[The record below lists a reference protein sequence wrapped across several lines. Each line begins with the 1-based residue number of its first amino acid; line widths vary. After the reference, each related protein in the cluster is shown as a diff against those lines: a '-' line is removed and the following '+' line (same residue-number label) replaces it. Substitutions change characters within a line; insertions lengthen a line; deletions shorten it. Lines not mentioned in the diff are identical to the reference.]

1 MSIELAEPPL
11 DGRSTVEIDLGR
23 EEWYQLMIMAHERN
37 ITLNQMVEQILRQ
50 VIQEHINSQQ
60 DHPEST

>member
-23 EEWYQLMIMAHERN
+23 EEWYQLMIMAHERD
-37 ITLNQMVEQILRQ
+37 ITLNQMVEQLLREAIAHYGQ
-50 VIQEHINSQQ
+50 SLPTPAV
-60 DHPEST
+60 